1 MEKEKNKERIP
12 QLRFPE
18 FKNAPAWEQRKLG
31 EVAERFDNLRI
42 PVSAQERSSGTTPYY
57 GANGIQDYIDGY
69 THDGEYILIAEDG
82 ANDLKDYPIQYVN
95 GKVWVNNHA
104 HVVQGISDFIDN
116 KFLLFAMKQINV
128 EPFLVGGGR
137 AKLNAD
143 ILMKLLLTFPS
154 LPEQKAI
161 GDFFSTLDRSIALHQ
176 RELENLKNRKK
187 SLLQKMFPKNGE
199 SVPKIRFPEFK
210 NAPAWEQRKLGEVS
224 THRCGTSIEKYF
236 DSKGVYKVIS
246 IGSYGLDGEYID
258 QGIRASS
265 NNITDKK
272 TVKNNELTMVLNDK
286 TTNGIIIGRT
296 LLIRS
301 DNEYVVN
308 QRTEIISPN
317 NNFDSQFAFTLLNS
331 SFREQVKKIVQGGTQ
346 IYVNYSSVERLKFY
360 IPSLSEQKAIGD
372 FFSTLD
378 RSIALHQRKLEHL
391 KFRKKALLQK
401 MFP

>member
-1 MEKEKNKERIP
+1 M
-12 QLRFPE
+12 
-18 FKNAPAWEQRKLG
+18 
-31 EVAERFDNLRI
+31 
-42 PVSAQERSSGTTPYY
+42 
-57 GANGIQDYIDGY
+57 
-69 THDGEYILIAEDG
+69 
-82 ANDLKDYPIQYVN
+82 
-95 GKVWVNNHA
+95 
-104 HVVQGISDFIDN
+104 
-116 KFLLFAMKQINV
+116 
-128 EPFLVGGGR
+128 
-137 AKLNAD
+137 
-143 ILMKLLLTFPS
+143 
-154 LPEQKAI
+154 
-161 GDFFSTLDRSIALHQ
+161 
-176 RELENLKNRKK
+176 
-187 SLLQKMFPKNGE
+187 
-199 SVPKIRFPEFK
+199 
-210 NAPAWEQRKLGEVS
+210 GEVS

-378 RSIALHQRKLEHL
+378 RSIALHQRE
-391 KFRKKALLQK
+391 
-401 MFP
+401 

>member
-1 MEKEKNKERIP
+1 MSC
-12 QLRFPE
+12 F
-18 FKNAPAWEQRKLG
+18 
-31 EVAERFDNLRI
+31 
-42 PVSAQERSSGTTPYY
+42 
-57 GANGIQDYIDGY
+57 
-69 THDGEYILIAEDG
+69 
-82 ANDLKDYPIQYVN
+82 
-95 GKVWVNNHA
+95 
-104 HVVQGISDFIDN
+104 
-116 KFLLFAMKQINV
+116 FLF
-128 EPFLVGGGR
+128 
-137 AKLNAD
+137 
-143 ILMKLLLTFPS
+143 
-154 LPEQKAI
+154 
-161 GDFFSTLDRSIALHQ
+161 
-176 RELENLKNRKK
+176 
-187 SLLQKMFPKNGE
+187 
-199 SVPKIRFPEFK
+199 
-210 NAPAWEQRKLGEVS
+210 AWEQRKLGEVS

-378 RSIALHQRKLEHL
+378 RSIALHQRE
-391 KFRKKALLQK
+391 
-401 MFP
+401 